1 MYRLN
6 NKTAMSYKLLKA
18 SDDSD
23 SHQESDGGSSS
34 EEGSRE
40 VKPKESKSK
49 AVSDKGTS
57 PAQDKQGKQAENG
70 PDTAKSTTRDLF
82 LKNEWTGVVLK
93 ALHRILQKVESHCG
107 VSSQL
112 NTTDDASSDEEGGVS
127 ESKKDIAAAAKELKD
142 ATLDAWQQLT
152 ATIPQL
158 DTAANYMMG
167 MYLHTQAA
175 PDEDFVVLLT
185 RLPPFDVV
193 LLQFINNMHD
203 NKPALLKYW
212 TLPLQRKEQVLAD
225 NLRVVLRQTVLPA
238 MRRIKKDGTQEA
250 VEGADEDSQVRV
262 VYLDRPH
269 PLSSSSA

>member
-1 MYRLN
+1 MP
-6 NKTAMSYKLLKA
+6 YKLLKA

-23 SHQESDGGSSS
+23 HSEGESSG
-34 EEGSRE
+34 EEGS
-40 VKPKESKSK
+40 KEGEPAK
-49 AVSDKGTS
+49 AISDKPAS
-57 PAQDKQGKQAENG
+57 PSHGKQEKQVE
-70 PDTAKSTTRDLF
+70 KSPEPARATTRDLF

-107 VSSQL
+107 VSTQL
-112 NTTDDASSDEEGGVS
+112 NTADDASSDEE
-127 ESKKDIAAAAKELKD
+127 EEAADLRRKDIAASAKELRD
-142 ATLDAWQQLT
+142 ATLEAWQQLT

-175 PDEDFVVLLT
+175 PEEDFVVLLT

-262 VYLDRPH
+262 VYLDRAH
-269 PLSSSSA
+269 PLSTSSA

>member
-1 MYRLN
+1 
-6 NKTAMSYKLLKA
+6 
-18 SDDSD
+18 
-23 SHQESDGGSSS
+23 
-34 EEGSRE
+34 
-40 VKPKESKSK
+40 
-49 AVSDKGTS
+49 
-57 PAQDKQGKQAENG
+57 
-70 PDTAKSTTRDLF
+70 
-82 LKNEWTGVVLK
+82 LK

-107 VSSQL
+107 VSTQL
-112 NTTDDASSDEEGGVS
+112 NTTDDASSDEEGGAS
-127 ESKKDIAAAAKELKD
+127 DSRKKDIEASAKELRG
-142 ATLDAWQQLT
+142 ATLEAWQQLT

-238 MRRIKKDGTQEA
+238 MRRIKKDGTQET

-269 PLSSSSA
+269 PLSTASA